1 MQQNLEIFM
10 KSEKPTGK
18 FRWKQIFNICDA
30 EWKQIFSLPLRLT
43 KNTKLQRFH
52 FRINYKILSTIASS
66 LHKILIHVSV
76 HFAEAKLKFMGL

>member
-1 MQQNLEIFM
+1 M

-30 EWKQIFSLPLRLT
+30 EWKQIFPLPFRLT
-43 KNTKLQRFH
+43 KNTMLQRFH

-66 LHKILIHVSV
+66 LRKLLIFV
-76 HFAEAKLKFMGL
+76 HFAEAKLKPLNIFYGIVK